1 MTIVATRN
9 SKADEYNLNIN
20 LSILLSQRS
29 ELCIVTKYTSS
40 ITSNRIAIK
49 KKLRSIYDQKSKKK
63 NLKLI
68 KSIIIHFNLAPRWIQ
83 IIFDETGFAVSHL
96 KIKNSFRFR
105 NNLI

>member
-1 MTIVATRN
+1 MTRN
-9 SKADEYNLNIN
+9 
-20 LSILLSQRS
+20 Q
-29 ELCIVTKYTSS
+29 
-40 ITSNRIAIK
+40 
-49 KKLRSIYDQKSKKK
+49 KKK

-83 IIFDETGFAVSHL
+83 IIFNEICFAVSHL